1 MQRKGIITTTA
12 FAAAG
17 ILTAL
22 LRLIHKTF
30 CFTDVLPDHGLL
42 TTLLTAIPVAAI
54 VVCFIAANI
63 IASKKMTDKNLSARL
78 PLQKNIVYLLSQI
91 IAAILVLVHGYI
103 SYPTSTELFKNH
115 NAIALPLAAA
125 FAIAHIVSAICVFNG
140 NHGKLAGYLSILTP
154 LYFCLQLGEI
164 FFANMANPILLE
176 YTYECLALGCFAMYS
191 IAFAGC
197 LMGKD
202 QIFSITLTGLIV
214 LVCALSSFSGPQF
227 DSKRLLLYIAVLL
240 IVFPNL
246 TVLLKNLIKRV
257 KKDKK
262 SSKTTES
269 ESTQE

>member
-1 MQRKGIITTTA
+1 MQRRATLTTTA

-30 CFTDVLPDHGLL
+30 YFTDGLPDNGILS
-42 TTLLTAIPVAAI
+42 TLLTAIPIAAI
-54 VVCFIAANI
+54 IVCFITANV
-63 IASKKMTDKNLSARL
+63 IASKKMTDENLSARL

-91 IAAILVLVHGYI
+91 IAAILVLIHGYI
-103 SYPTSTELFKNH
+103 SYPTFPELFKNH

-125 FAIAHIVSAICVFNG
+125 FAIAHIVSAICVFYGKN
-140 NHGKLAGYLSILTP
+140 GKLAGYLSILTP
-154 LYFCLQLGEI
+154 FYFCLQLGEI

-202 QIFSITLTGLIV
+202 QVFGITLTGLIV
-214 LVCALSSFSGPQF
+214 LVCAIASFLGPQF
-227 DSKRLLLYIAVLL
+227 DPKRFLLYIAVLL
-240 IVFPNL
+240 IVLPNL

-257 KKDKK
+257 KKEKK
-262 SSKTTES
+262 SSKTTEA